1 MNPIYFFIYPE
12 AYYLATQ
19 GEIMNP
25 EPLDETPSTGK
36 PEIRGGDKFE
46 DLDFD
51 DTDYEHFWG
60 DDDS

>member
-1 MNPIYFFIYPE
+1 
-12 AYYLATQ
+12 
-19 GEIMNP
+19 MNP
-25 EPLDETPSTGK
+25 EPIDESPADK